1 MPLLIVNVINET
13 AREGRWWRGG
23 RGDLVKTADETGRE
37 RRMSHG
43 HRHLQLLCDFP
54 GRPRLNLVISQVLL
68 LWIEPPV
75 NGSFESKFFRKAF
88 EERPHLVAGLF
99 LVGDT
104 WTHIINTLSGSR
116 LETSICR

>member
-1 MPLLIVNVINET
+1 
-13 AREGRWWRGG
+13 
-23 RGDLVKTADETGRE
+23 
-37 RRMSHG
+37 MSHG

-75 NGSFESKFFRKAF
+75 NDRRARFESKFGKKKKNHREAF
-88 EERPHLVAGLF
+88 EEIPDLVARLF
-99 LVGDT
+99 LGGDT

-116 LETSICR
+116 LGTSICR